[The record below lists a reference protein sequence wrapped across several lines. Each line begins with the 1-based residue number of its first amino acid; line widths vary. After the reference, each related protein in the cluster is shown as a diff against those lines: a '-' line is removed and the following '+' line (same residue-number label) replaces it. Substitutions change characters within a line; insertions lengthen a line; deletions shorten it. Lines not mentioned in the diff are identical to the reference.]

1 MVRTHHKGQ
10 PTIVTD
16 QPFII
21 ALQFNYSCLGIK
33 IHLGDEFAWVTRT
46 ALSLVPVLEACGIVS
61 PFVHITRLNNVVN
74 MNPCC
79 IIEIRVGNEPSRLGE
94 PGRANDFR
102 PTSRASKSVGS
113 LVSPKSQPTSQAKS
127 ERRGRLA
134 RLARGSLG
142 GLAIL

>member
-16 QPFII
+16 QPFIV

-33 IHLGDEFAWVTRT
+33 IRLADEFAWVTRT

-61 PFVHITRLNNVVN
+61 PFVHITRSNNVVN

-79 IIEIRVGNEPSRLGE
+79 IIEIWILRIDEGLEYLFTDARIHFVDHFLGHSFRYDSRYE
-94 PGRANDFR
+94 Q
-102 PTSRASKSVGS
+102 K
-113 LVSPKSQPTSQAKS
+113 
-127 ERRGRLA
+127 
-134 RLARGSLG
+134 
-142 GLAIL
+142 